1 MGKLFR
7 VNFGHQS
14 IETAASYSMLIN
26 LLLELMVFLG
36 FNIVQ
41 HQNRVNSNLT
51 ESIKMKI
58 SINKLVFAG
67 LIATFITT
75 APMAKS
81 NHNDGER
88 DSLNTSCSEQTL
100 HGTYSFST
108 MGNLADKS
116 IALTGYIYF
125 DGEGKGFTE
134 FLGSTSALQLPIT
147 PPEFSYSQTQ
157 APSSCIFSYELQTS
171 ALGSTF
177 TSVSIFASPDTN
189 RIQGISTHD
198 GVNYAFQAERV
209 SKNNLIPTSPL
220 TPLN

>member
-1 MGKLFR
+1 
-7 VNFGHQS
+7 
-14 IETAASYSMLIN
+14 
-26 LLLELMVFLG
+26 
-36 FNIVQ
+36 
-41 HQNRVNSNLT
+41 
-51 ESIKMKI
+51 MKI
-58 SINKLVFAG
+58 SINKLVFVG

-157 APSSCIFSYELQTS
+157 APSSCIFNYELQTS
-171 ALGSTF
+171 VLGDSVQTF
-177 TSVSIFASPDTN
+177 TSVSIFASPDAN

>member
-1 MGKLFR
+1 
-7 VNFGHQS
+7 
-14 IETAASYSMLIN
+14 
-26 LLLELMVFLG
+26 MVFLG

-81 NHNDGER
+81 NHNDSER

-108 MGNLADKS
+108 MGNLVNAT
-116 IALTGYIYF
+116 IVLAGYIYF
-125 DGEGKGFTE
+125 DGEGNGSTE
-134 FLGSTSALQLPIT
+134 FLGSTSVLQLPVNPLPFI
-147 PPEFSYSQTQ
+147 YSQTQ
-157 APSSCIFSYELQTS
+157 TVTDSSCIFNYDL
-171 ALGSTF
+171 STTVQGVEF

-198 GVNYAFQAERV
+198 GVNYAFQADRV
-209 SKNNLIPTSPL
+209 STNNLIKTSPL
-220 TPLN
+220 PSPE

>member
-1 MGKLFR
+1 MGNLFR

-58 SINKLVFAG
+58 SINKFVFAG

-81 NHNDGER
+81 ISNDGESH
-88 DSLNTSCSEQTL
+88 SLNTSCSKETL

-125 DGEGKGFTE
+125 DGEGNGSTE
-134 FLGSTSALQLPIT
+134 FLGSTSALQLPVT
-147 PPEFSYSQTQ
+147 PTDFNYSQTLTD
-157 APSSCIFSYELQTS
+157 SSCIFNYDLHTQSKGVE
-171 ALGSTF
+171 F
-177 TSVSIFASPDTN
+177 TSVSIFASPN
-189 RIQGISTHD
+189 ANIIQGISTHD
-198 GVNYAFQAERV
+198 GVNYAFHAERV
-209 SKNNLIPTSPL
+209 STNNLIPTSPL
-220 TPLN
+220 PSLE